1 MIMAIAYK
9 TIVDLTLPVT
19 SHMSVPPANVSLMPP
34 VEFRLY
40 KDAQKDGIQVGF
52 FQEGIHSGT
61 HLDAPRHLIPDGQTI
76 DQLPLT
82 YFMGKGVCIDCRAAG
97 PNQPVTAEMLE
108 PCASQMEEGVIAL
121 LYTGWSDKMFGTRE
135 YWFDSPYLGEDAAQ
149 WLVDHGA
156 KMAGYDFFQ
165 EIAAKCDH
173 VEPEKFMVHKILLG
187 QGCLNIEHL
196 TNLSPLLGKEFDVIA
211 LPLRIAG
218 AEGSPTRAIAL
229 LKE

>member
-1 MIMAIAYK
+1 MSITYHSL
-9 TIVDLTLPVT
+9 VDLTLPIT
-19 SHMSVPPANVSLMPP
+19 SHMSIPPANVNMLPP

-40 KDAQKDGIQVGF
+40 KDAKVDGIQVGF

-61 HLDAPRHLIPDGQTI
+61 HLDAPRHLIPDGETI
-76 DQLPLT
+76 ENLPLD
-82 YFMGKGVCIDCRAAG
+82 YFMGKAICIDCSAVK
-97 PNQPVTAEMLE
+97 PNEPVTAQMLE
-108 PCASQMEEGVIAL
+108 PYADKVEKGMIVL
-121 LYTGWSDKMFGTRE
+121 LYTGWSDRMFGTRE

-173 VEPEKFMVHKILLG
+173 VKPAEFMVHKILLG
-187 QGCLNIEHL
+187 NGCLNIEHL
-196 TNLSPLLGKEFDVIA
+196 TNLGAVLGKEFDIIA
-211 LPLRIAG
+211 LPLRLVG
-218 AEGSPTRAIAL
+218 AEGSPTRVVAL